1 MNGTV
6 EVTSE
11 QVIEQ
16 VKLEL
21 DQLSANTKFQ
31 LISSNLSSLFWALE
45 GADVDWAAAGCGV
58 GGGTDNVD
66 NFELA
71 ISELIKNNKLLG
83 SEFVGDDEGSLGPGD
98 GLFKEC
104 ADKFEEASTALDNL
118 NTAQAKY
125 LKQISLVGIFEGQK
139 LNAQETIETLKEK
152 NRKQRVIE
160 AQVSDTLSEIFM
172 EAESNLNDAGIAMPW
187 KKDDVAVSTYTN
199 IWDPTNKITGPLG
212 LLNPTQSILLDQLS
226 DYIAALSI
234 PPANDL
240 PNRFQKAQAGA
251 IEVKAKLNANNQTI
265 SSLNNSVDAINIQ
278 LVTENKEQ
286 KTLEDERDDKV
297 KDLGEAILEL
307 AGCIPAILTD
317 AALIA
322 AVSGLVVIS
331 ICYIARTFAPSNAVT
346 EGSPNLGNSALVQ
359 TSAIVSQWRLILAG
373 LYARAETI
381 SSRLMKAVEDGN
393 NGKIKNLTDMGDAIG
408 DRITSLEAQIAAVNP
423 SQHAVNGEYS
433 KIYRSKML
441 VPESIKQVKSDAWKK
456 WRMVGEP
463 GSDERKERIANN
475 PFRAVEYVIKYKEHV
490 SQEIWG
496 WPGQDSYTVPSP
508 VKFDNLPEITLPPPA
523 GRVPGFKPYTLCN
536 NGLIVEVVLNQE
548 GFESMTNAGWVPTA
562 VDGKCPQP
570 TGFVCDGVSGGC
582 RPAQMGEPNGSFDE
596 LTECED
602 DCKCVKPGGGGGGGG
617 GGKKHSCGGT
627 RACGRGGFGY

>member
-118 NTAQAKY
+118 NTAQKDY
-125 LKQISLVGIFEGQK
+125 LDIKNIIEGLNGQK
-139 LNAQETIETLKEK
+139 EANLKLIDTLEAKIT
-152 NRKQRVIE
+152 NQRKKE
-160 AQVSDTLSEIFM
+160 AQVSETLSGLFA
-172 EAESNLNDAGIAMPW
+172 EAEPFLPDQPW
-187 KKDDVAVSTYTN
+187 TNMMDQAVATYTD
-199 IWDPTNKITGPLG
+199 IWDPTKKLTGPKG
-212 LLNPTQSILLDQLS
+212 LLNLNQSILLDQLS
-226 DYIAALSI
+226 EYIATTVV
-234 PPANDL
+234 PANIDF
-240 PNRFQKAQAGA
+240 PKRFQKAQADA
-251 IEVKAKLNANNQTI
+251 NQVKAKLNSSFQTI
-265 SSLNNSVDAINIQ
+265 NSLNDSNEVIDGSLKTNNDEESR
-278 LVTENKEQ
+278 LLTERNQ
-286 KTLEDERDDKV
+286 KIKDLEDAVLD
-297 KDLGEAILEL
+297 L

-346 EGSPNLGNSALVQ
+346 EGSPNLGNSALFQ
-359 TSAIVSQWRLILAG
+359 NSAIVSQWLVILAG